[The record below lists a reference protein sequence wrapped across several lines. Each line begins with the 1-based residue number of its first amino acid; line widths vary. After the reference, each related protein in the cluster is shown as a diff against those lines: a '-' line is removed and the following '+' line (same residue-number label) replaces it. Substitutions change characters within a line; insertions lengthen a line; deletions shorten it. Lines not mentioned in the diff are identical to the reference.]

1 MRPKNRNTINPKKG
15 KKTKIANTGHRS
27 TDALSDHGI
36 SQDLMAIERHARL
49 EAGWYDGN
57 NSMFIHEQHRTQFLK
72 EIILICEGKR

>member
-1 MRPKNRNTINPKKG
+1 MRSKTEIPSTPKKG

-36 SQDLMAIERHARL
+36 SQDLMAIVRQARL

-57 NSMFIHEQHRTQFLK
+57 NSMFIHEQNTTQFLK
-72 EIILICEGKR
+72 ELIRICESER